1 MSNYPG
7 RIITKAPVT
16 ISTTQA
22 SGVWTLHQ
30 AMQAIKSGIWPGI
43 GSTVITSFTAS
54 GYWTAPAGVTQVDYL
69 VVAGGGAGGSNYA
82 GGGGAGGF
90 RTGTALT
97 VVPGTTYAVA
107 VGAGGAGAVFGIS
120 SSTNGGVSTFSSIVS
135 AGGGGGGTR
144 GYGGGI
150 GGNGGSGV
158 VIVRYLKA

>member
-22 SGVWTLHQ
+22 SGIWTLQQ
-30 AMQAIKSGIWPGI
+30 ALQAIRSGIWPGI
-43 GSTVITSFTAS
+43 VSTVSTSFTAS

-69 VVAGGGAGGSNYA
+69 VVAGGAGGGGNGAS

-97 VVPGTTYAVA
+97 VVPGTTYAVT
-107 VGAGGAGAVFGIS
+107 VGAGGAGGAV
-120 SSTNGGVSTFSSIVS
+120 N
-135 AGGGGGGTR
+135 
-144 GYGGGI
+144 
-150 GGNGGSGV
+150 
-158 VIVRYLKA
+158 